1 VTKKG
6 FIMQN
11 ERSWTEINLSH
22 FEQNLNELKK
32 FIPPGSDF
40 MQIVKADAYGHGAF
54 EISKKAIHC
63 GATFLGVANMQ
74 EGMLLR
80 YQGID
85 TPILILSPS
94 LGSEIGLIL
103 ENDLIPTISS
113 LEFAQT
119 LNKKATKKTD
129 IHINIDT
136 GMGRSGIHF
145 KQAPTAISKI
155 RQLPN
160 LQIEGIFSHFSAAE
174 NDADYSKLQSERFK
188 GILDELD
195 FKPKYIHIANSSG
208 VITSKDNFSNLVRL
222 GLLSYGVYTDNTL
235 KDKISL
241 KPVMIFK
248 SRIGQIKTAEKGE
261 SIGYNRTYTAP
272 DKMKYAILPVGY
284 ADGYDFMLSNKG
296 KVLIKN
302 KLCDVIGKVSM
313 DMIAVDVTH
322 LNVNVGDEVILL
334 GNEHDAIKA
343 ENLTSLYNG
352 SSYEILCQV
361 GRRAKRYYYEN
372 RKMIA
377 SSPLL
382 RRDFVSFDYSD
393 DKLNTVIETAIEQ
406 RLQSKEISNLI
417 YSDILKR
424 FFTEHDR
431 DIHYRRNFKHTIE
444 FKDSASSP
452 FSRGNTRGLKNSYYL
467 TNTTLTFTKQL
478 QNDHFYVACANSEKL
493 LEKYFLRNDVEYR
506 WLLDNKLEANLFDVT
521 SARINDIDLY
531 HEMKLKDDCLEIR
544 CHHPQLKELVGKE
557 VEFSISTQT
566 FYPKDSHQLSVYLIE
581 MTQGVEISFIF
592 GDILKNVE
600 AVPIF
605 SGRSKFP
612 QIKENKGSITISSQ
626 PNKWVFPTS
635 GVVFV
640 Y

>member
-1 VTKKG
+1 
-6 FIMQN
+6 MQK
-11 ERSWTEINLSH
+11 ERSWTEINLTN

-32 FIPPGSDF
+32 FMPAGTDF

-54 EISKKAIHC
+54 EISRKAIHC
-63 GATFLGVANMQ
+63 GATFLGVANVQ

-94 LGSEIGLIL
+94 LESEIGLIL

-119 LNKKATKKTD
+119 LNEKTTKKIG

-145 KQAPTAISKI
+145 KQALTTISKI
-155 RQLPN
+155 QQLAN
-160 LQIEGIFSHFSAAE
+160 LTIEGIFSHFSAAE

-195 FKPKYIHIANSSG
+195 IKPKYVHIANSSG
-208 VITSKDNFSNLVRL
+208 VITSQDDYSNLVRL
-222 GLLSYGVYTDNTL
+222 GLLSYGVYTDPSLIN
-235 KDKISL
+235 KISL
-241 KPVMIFK
+241 KPVMTFK
-248 SRIGQIKTAEKGE
+248 SRIGQIKTAEKDE
-261 SIGYNRTYTAP
+261 SIGYNRTYITP

-296 KVLIKN
+296 KVLIN
-302 KLCDVIGKVSM
+302 DKLCDVIGKISM
-313 DMIAVDVTH
+313 DMIAVDVTE
-322 LNVNVGDEVILL
+322 LNANVGDEVVLL
-334 GNEHDAIKA
+334 GNEHEAIQA

-361 GRRAKRYYYEN
+361 GRRAKRYYFEN
-372 RKMIA
+372 GKMIA

-406 RLQSKEISNLI
+406 RLQSKEISSLI

-424 FFTEHDR
+424 FFTERDR
-431 DIHYRRNFKHTIE
+431 DIHYRRNFKHSIE
-444 FKDSASSP
+444 FSEHNRK
-452 FSRGNTRGLKNSYYL
+452 GLESYYL

-493 LEKYFLRNDVEYR
+493 LEKYFLRKDMEYR

-521 SARINDIDLY
+521 SAKINDIDLY

-581 MTQGVEISFIF
+581 MTQGVEISFVY
-592 GDILKNVE
+592 GKILKNVE

-626 PNKWVFPTS
+626 PEEWVFPTS

>member
-1 VTKKG
+1 
-6 FIMQN
+6 MQN

-32 FIPPGSDF
+32 FMPAGTDF

-54 EISKKAIHC
+54 EISRKAIQC
-63 GATFLGVANMQ
+63 GATFLGVANVQ

-94 LGSEIGLIL
+94 LESEIGLIL

-119 LNKKATKKTD
+119 LNKKTTKKIG

-145 KQAPTAISKI
+145 KQALTTISKI
-155 RQLPN
+155 QQLAN
-160 LQIEGIFSHFSAAE
+160 LTIEGIFSHFSAAE

-188 GILDELD
+188 NILDELD
-195 FKPKYIHIANSSG
+195 IKPNYVHIANSSG
-208 VITSKDNFSNLVRL
+208 VITSQDDYSNLVRL
-222 GLLSYGVYTDNTL
+222 GLLSYGVYTDPSL
-235 KDKISL
+235 KNKISL
-241 KPVMIFK
+241 KPVMTFK

-261 SIGYNRTYTAP
+261 SIGYNRTYITP

-302 KLCDVIGKVSM
+302 ELCNVIGKVSM

-322 LNVNVGDEVILL
+322 LKANVGDEVILL
-334 GNEHDAIKA
+334 GNKHNAIKA

-372 RKMIA
+372 GKIIA

-406 RLQSKEISNLI
+406 RLQSKEISSLI

-424 FFTEHDR
+424 FFTERDR

-452 FSRGNTRGLKNSYYL
+452 FLRGNKRGLINDYYL

-493 LEKYFLRNDVEYR
+493 LEKYFLRKDVEYR

-521 SARINDIDLY
+521 SAKINDIELY
-531 HEMKLKDDCLEIR
+531 HEMKLKDDCLDIR

-581 MTQGVEISFIF
+581 MTQGVEISFVY
-592 GDILKNVE
+592 GKVLKNVE

-626 PNKWVFPTS
+626 PNEWVFPTS

>member
-1 VTKKG
+1 
-6 FIMQN
+6 MQN
-11 ERSWTEINLSH
+11 ERSWTEIDLSN
-22 FEQNLNELKK
+22 FEHNLNELKK
-32 FIPPGSDF
+32 FFTPGVNF

-54 EISKKAIHC
+54 EISKKAIQC
-63 GATFLGVANMQ
+63 GATFLGVANVQ

-80 YQGID
+80 YQGIRI
-85 TPILILSPS
+85 PIVILSPS
-94 LGSEIGLIL
+94 MENEIEQIL
-103 ENDLIPTISS
+103 ENDLIPTISTF
-113 LEFAQT
+113 EFAIK
-119 LNKKATKKTD
+119 LNKKGKCK

-145 KQAPTAISKI
+145 QQALTAISI
-155 RQLPN
+155 IQLLPN
-160 LQIEGIFSHFSAAE
+160 LTIEGIFSHFSAAE
-174 NDADYSKLQSERFK
+174 NDEEYTIEQSQKFAEILSKLN
-188 GILDELD
+188 

-208 VITSKDNFSNLVRL
+208 MITSKDNYSNLVRL
-222 GLLSYGVYTDNTL
+222 GLLSYGVYTDPSL
-235 KDKISL
+235 KNIISL
-241 KPVMIFK
+241 KPVMTFK

-261 SIGYNRTYTAP
+261 SIGYNRTYITP

-302 KLCDVIGKVSM
+302 ELCDVIGKISM
-313 DMIAVDVTH
+313 DMIAVDITK
-322 LNVNVGDEVILL
+322 LDASVGDVVVLL

-372 RKMIA
+372 GKIIA

-406 RLQSKEISNLI
+406 RLQSKEISSLI

-424 FFTEHDR
+424 FFTERDR

-444 FKDSASSP
+444 FKDSTSSP
-452 FSRGNTRGLKNSYYL
+452 FSRGNKRSPATDGRGLTNYYL
-467 TNTTLTFTKQL
+467 TNTTLTFFKQL
-478 QNDHFYVACANSEKL
+478 QNDHFYIACANSEKL
-493 LEKYFLRNDVEYR
+493 LEKYFLRIDVEYR

-521 SARINDIDLY
+521 SAKINDIELN
-531 HEMKLKDDCLEIR
+531 HEMKIFGGCIEIC

-557 VEFSISTQT
+557 VQFSISTQT
-566 FYPKDSHQLSVYLIE
+566 FYPKDSHQVSVYLIE
-581 MTQGVEISFIF
+581 LTQGVKITFIF
-592 GDILKNVE
+592 GDVLQNVE
-600 AVPIF
+600 PVPIF

-612 QIKENKGSITISSQ
+612 QISTDGKSITISS
-626 PNKWVFPTS
+626 KKDEWVFPTS

>member
-6 FIMQN
+6 FIMQK
-11 ERSWTEINLSH
+11 ERSWTEINLTN

-32 FIPPGSDF
+32 FMPAGTDF

-54 EISKKAIHC
+54 EISRKAIHC
-63 GATFLGVANMQ
+63 GATFLGVANVQ

-94 LGSEIGLIL
+94 LESEIGLIL

-119 LNKKATKKTD
+119 LNEKTTKKIG

-145 KQAPTAISKI
+145 KQALTTISKI
-155 RQLPN
+155 QQLAN
-160 LQIEGIFSHFSAAE
+160 LTIEGIFSHFSAAE

-195 FKPKYIHIANSSG
+195 IKPKYVHIANSSG
-208 VITSKDNFSNLVRL
+208 VITSQDDYSNLVRL
-222 GLLSYGVYTDNTL
+222 GLLSYGVYTDPSLIN
-235 KDKISL
+235 KISL
-241 KPVMIFK
+241 KPVMTFK
-248 SRIGQIKTAEKGE
+248 SRIGQIKTAEKDE
-261 SIGYNRTYTAP
+261 SIGYNRTYITP

-296 KVLIKN
+296 KVLIN
-302 KLCDVIGKVSM
+302 DKLCDVIGKISM
-313 DMIAVDVTH
+313 DMIAVDVTE
-322 LNVNVGDEVILL
+322 LNANVGDEVVLL
-334 GNEHDAIKA
+334 GNEHEAIQA

-361 GRRAKRYYYEN
+361 GRRAKRYYFEN
-372 RKMIA
+372 GKMIA

-406 RLQSKEISNLI
+406 RLQSKEISSLI

-424 FFTEHDR
+424 FFTERDR
-431 DIHYRRNFKHTIE
+431 DIHYRRNFKHSIE
-444 FKDSASSP
+444 FSEHNRK
-452 FSRGNTRGLKNSYYL
+452 GLESYYL

-493 LEKYFLRNDVEYR
+493 LEKYFLRKDMEYR

-521 SARINDIDLY
+521 SAKINDIDLY

-581 MTQGVEISFIF
+581 MTQGVEISFVY
-592 GDILKNVE
+592 GKILKNVE

-626 PNKWVFPTS
+626 PEEWVFPTS